1 MYILL
6 ERVNDKYRIL
16 DTEDNSRDIYT
27 ADELRSLYINY
38 EDTVIYGLSYLNLT
52 AGVAINTVMRLY
64 DADNIAHDFDG
75 YTLTDAC
82 NDYDTL
88 RYQILDVYNEPEV
101 MNDIGLFELMFAFL
115 RSVNKNLYDE
125 RLLQS
130 TNYKYS
136 VFSSGA
142 DFYIIKDKDGETYK
156 CDAFTAPY
164 VYFVEGK
171 AIQGLTLTTDCTYV
185 NDFIYSI
192 KSEYMKYFSCT
203 RSNQFKPVAGYV
215 TRDKDSVVSDARS
228 IMKDFGGYDSF
239 NVGYHFPIVNVFK
252 YTRALPDQKCLDYRY
267 QLTRETIVD
276 VGKTKITAASGVVYD
291 NLMVVAET
299 YKALNFCNESLGE
312 KLLENLSVYETKCKI
327 FNRQFDLA
335 NLLRQTKKFCN
346 GQCYQVDGYKVNSRQ
361 TRDFTFV
368 TPVGSIVITT
378 ENNVNDKVYGNIFTT
393 RITNTGSA
401 YFNFMAQKVQLMTGE
416 ESNRYDS
423 LYNEDLDDCLKYAD
437 RECISYFDNN
447 IYPLCFSDITYEEGD
462 ILINVA
468 CLVCG
473 AGKKTHH
480 SMSIFKVPLIFTGC
494 RNERY
499 SDGWIFRTLFQTMYM
514 PLEVV
519 ENLYGYVD
527 SSTLVG
533 YYSTSRKPE
542 RKIMES
548 VLGCADRYLSK
559 LYEN

>member
-1 MYILL
+1 MYIFL

-115 RSVNKNLYDE
+115 RSANKNLYDE

-130 TNYKYS
+130 TDYKYS
-136 VFSSGA
+136 VFSSGV
-142 DFYIIKDKDGETYK
+142 DFYIIKDEDGETYK

-203 RSNQFKPVAGYV
+203 RSNQFKPVVGYI

-252 YTRALPDQKCLDYRY
+252 YTRALPDQRCLDYRY

-276 VGKTKITAASGVVYD
+276 VGKTKITAISGVVYD
-291 NLMVVAET
+291 NLTVIAET

-416 ESNRYDS
+416 ESNRYGS
-423 LYNEDLDDCLKYAD
+423 LYNEDLDDCLRYAD

-473 AGKKTHH
+473 VGKQTHH

-533 YYSTSRKPE
+533 YYSTSRKQE